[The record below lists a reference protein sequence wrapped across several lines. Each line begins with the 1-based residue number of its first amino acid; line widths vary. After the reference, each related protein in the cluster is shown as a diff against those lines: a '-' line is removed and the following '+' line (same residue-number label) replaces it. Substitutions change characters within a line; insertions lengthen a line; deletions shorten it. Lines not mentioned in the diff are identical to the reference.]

1 VDRLTCRP
9 FNECTIVLDG
19 TQGAHSEGSKLSLST
34 DQWEE
39 QGMTHRDVEPSY
51 VGTMPDSMSR

>member
-1 VDRLTCRP
+1 MDRLTCRLLDK
-9 FNECTIVLDG
+9 CTIVPDG

-39 QGMTHRDVEPSY
+39 QGMTYRDVKPSY